1 MLRPRSIPASLA
13 TAVISLAL
21 ITGLALAQE
30 LLFLVYLPAVYLEP
44 SATPTV
50 TPTPTI
56 TPTVTRTPA
65 IGSIDKVQ
73 GSLALCNPGKTNYV
87 QLGHGHGL
95 VRPGRRRGEQTPH
108 PQRRSLPDQLGRRP
122 GVLGYL
128 CGGCTGPLNGS
139 GGAWQDN
146 IRGLDNNEGFESP
159 GSYQL
164 TFAVCYTNY
173 SACPSAPSCQWRSYT
188 SIVITVQ

>member
-30 LLFLVYLPAVYLEP
+30 LLFPVYLPAVYLEP

-73 GSLALCNPGKTNYV
+73 GSLALCNPGKTNYAV
-87 QLGHGHGL
+87 GENVCVVETLFNSDTGTVSFGL
-95 VRPGRRRGEQTPH
+95 AGVAVNKLPIPSGDRFQTSWGEGREFWDISAAAARVR
-108 PQRRSLPDQLGRRP
+108 
-122 GVLGYL
+122 
-128 CGGCTGPLNGS
+128 
-139 GGAWQDN
+139 
-146 IRGLDNNEGFESP
+146 
-159 GSYQL
+159 
-164 TFAVCYTNY
+164 
-173 SACPSAPSCQWRSYT
+173 
-188 SIVITVQ
+188 